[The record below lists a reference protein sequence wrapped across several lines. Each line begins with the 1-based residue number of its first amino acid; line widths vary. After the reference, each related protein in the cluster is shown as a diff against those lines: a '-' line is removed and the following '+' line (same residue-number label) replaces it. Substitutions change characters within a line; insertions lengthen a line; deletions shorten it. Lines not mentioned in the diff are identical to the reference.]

1 MGIEKRHFTIK
12 PIIMQYTKETIEVLN
27 DLVQIHSDRIA
38 GYERAIK
45 ETEAA
50 DDDLKILY
58 ATMIAES
65 HRIKIALATE
75 VQAIGGDVEEGTTT
89 GGSIYQAWMDVKALF
104 GGHDRH
110 TVLSNCEAGED
121 AAQRAYRMALE
132 HEHLPA
138 YIRDLLTRQKE
149 ALKESHDEIRSL
161 RDQYA

>member
-1 MGIEKRHFTIK
+1 
-12 PIIMQYTKETIEVLN
+12 MQNTKETIEVLN
-27 DLVQIHSDRIA
+27 DLIQINNDRIT
-38 GYERAIK
+38 GYEKAIK
-45 ETEAA
+45 ETKPE
-50 DDDLKILY
+50 DDDLKVLY

-75 VQAIGGDVEEGTTT
+75 VQSMGAEVEQGTTT
-89 GGSIYQAWMDVKALF
+89 SGKIYRAWMDVKAVF

-132 HEHLPA
+132 HDLPT
-138 YIRDLLTRQKE
+138 YIRELLIQQQQ
-149 ALKESHDEIRSL
+149 ALKASHDEIKTL